1 MKFLQGIEGIPG
13 EKGATGD
20 IGVPGIVGERGVKVC
35 MYINDSSFTL
45 TRPGFTS
52 PRI

>member
-35 MYINDSSFTL
+35 SLVSSFTL